1 MIRVMVEHEN
11 AMIKKNVIIS
21 MRVHPDQLITHFFE
35 KIARKKNH
43 AEGHDERASF
53 YNTINFSFRLNRV
66 YRL

>member
-1 MIRVMVEHEN
+1 MVEHKNKVIKKN
-11 AMIKKNVIIS
+11 AMIS
-21 MRVHPDQLITHFFE
+21 MLVHPVQLITHFFE